1 MSPADAFTSGSR
13 TITPPSRPAPSD
25 QPVWNTQKNSSMP
38 TYRYRPF
45 AEEVEPVTL
54 ADRTWP
60 DKIIDRT
67 PQWCAVD
74 LRDGNQAL
82 IDPMSPARKRRMFDL
97 LVRMGYKEIEVGFPS
112 ASQTDFDF
120 VREIIEDGAIPH
132 DVTIQVLTQCRPELI
147 ERTFLACEGA
157 RSVIV
162 HFYNSTSILQ
172 RRVVFRAERETIT
185 KIATDGARK
194 CLEVAANYPDTE
206 WRYEYSP
213 ESYTGTEL
221 AYAKE
226 VCDAVVDVID
236 PSPAKPII
244 LNLPAT
250 VEMAT
255 PNVYADSIEW
265 MSRNLDRRDSIIL
278 SLHPHNDRGT
288 GVAAA
293 ELGYQAG
300 ADRIEGCLFGNGE
313 RTGNVCLVTLG
324 LNLYTR
330 GVDPQIDFSNI
341 DEVRRTV
348 EYCNQLLVPERHPYG
363 GDLVYTA
370 FSGSH
375 QDAINK
381 GLDAMKATADEQDS
395 DVSEITWQVPYLPI
409 DPKDVGRTYE
419 AVIRVNSQS
428 GKGGVA
434 YIMKSDH
441 GLALPRRLQIEF
453 SQAVQRITDGEGGEV
468 SPKEIWDVFAQEY
481 LSPIRPLERI
491 KQRVTAAETDGGT
504 DAIVATVKLEG
515 VEQDISGSGN
525 GPLAAFVDAL
535 STVGYGVSVLDYSE
549 HAMSAG
555 RLCRSIGHRARRQR
569 SHGVG
574 GRYRDVDHH
583 RLAPGRGVGRQ
594 PRPEVAPPRSRLCTD
609 SRRKHSTTSIS
620 PVSDDDL
627 DPATV
632 RLLRWIFHQ
641 RKWSCHRGL
650 VLGFFVAH
658 HRELRVHRV
667 PHGALLDHRRSVP
680 GPQELGLGQGH
691 LGVLPHCCS
700 VPDRVDLPH
709 RQG

>member
-45 AEEVEPVTL
+45 AEEVEPITL
-54 ADRTWP
+54 PDRTWP

-97 LVRMGYKEIEVGFPS
+97 LVRMGYKQIEVGFPS

-120 VREIIEDGAIPH
+120 VREIIEDGAIPD

-147 ERTFLACEGA
+147 ERTYLACEGA

-172 RRVVFRAERETIT
+172 RRVVFKADRDVIK

-194 CLEVAANYPDTE
+194 CLEVAANYPDTD

-221 AYAKE
+221 EYAKE
-226 VCDAVVDVID
+226 VCDAVVDIID
-236 PSPAKPII
+236 PTPAKPVI

-265 MSRNLDRRDSIIL
+265 MSRNLNRRDSIIL

-324 LNLYTR
+324 LNLFTR

-348 EYCNQLLVPERHPYG
+348 EYCNQLPVHERHPYG

-381 GLDAMKATADEQDS
+381 GLDAMKVSADEQGS
-395 DVSEITWQVPYLPI
+395 DIGEITWQVPYLPI

-468 SPKEIWDVFAQEY
+468 SPKAMWDVFAEEY

-504 DAIVATVKLEG
+504 DHIVATVKLDG
-515 VEQDISGSGN
+515 VEQDIAGEGN

-535 STVGYGVSVLDYSE
+535 STVGYDVSVLDYSE

-555 RLCRSIGHRARRQR
+555 DDAQAAAYVEASVTG
-569 SHGVG
+569 
-574 GRYRDVDHH
+574 
-583 RLAPGRGVGRQ
+583 
-594 PRPEVAPPRSRLCTD
+594 PEGTAVTVWGAGIA
-609 SRRKHSTTSIS
+609 TSITTAS
-620 PVSDDDL
+620 LRAVVS
-627 DPATV
+627 AV
-632 RLLRWIFHQ
+632 NR
-641 RKWSCHRGL
+641 
-650 VLGFFVAH
+650 
-658 HRELRVHRV
+658 
-667 PHGALLDHRRSVP
+667 ALK
-680 GPQELGLGQGH
+680 
-691 LGVLPHCCS
+691 
-700 VPDRVDLPH
+700 
-709 RQG
+709 

>member
-13 TITPPSRPAPSD
+13 TITPPSKPAPAD
-25 QPVWNTQKNSSMP
+25 QPAWNTQKNSSMP

-54 ADRTWP
+54 PDRTWP
-60 DKIIDRT
+60 DKVIDRASA
-67 PQWCAVD
+67 WCAVD

-120 VREIIEDGAIPH
+120 VREIIEDNAIPD
-132 DVTIQVLTQCRPELI
+132 DVTIQVLTQARPELI
-147 ERTFLACEGA
+147 KRTFEACAGA
-157 RSVIV
+157 HTAIV

-172 RRVVFRAERETIT
+172 RRVVFKADKDTVK
-185 KIATDGARK
+185 KIATDAAELV
-194 CLEVAANYPDTE
+194 LEEAKNHPDTN
-206 WRYEYSP
+206 WRWEYSP

-221 AYAKE
+221 SYAKE
-226 VCDAVVDVID
+226 VCDAVVDTLGATPENPVI
-236 PSPAKPII
+236 I
-244 LNLPAT
+244 NLPAT

-265 MSRNLDRRDSIIL
+265 MHRNLAKRDSIIL

-324 LNLYTR
+324 LNMFSR

-341 DEVRRTV
+341 DEIRRTV
-348 EYCNQLLVPERHPYG
+348 EYCNQLPVPERHPYG

-381 GLDAMKATADEQDS
+381 GMDMMKADADAAGT
-395 DVSEITWQVPYLPI
+395 DVDDLTWAVPYLPI
-409 DPKDVGRTYE
+409 DPKDVGRSYE

-434 YIMKSDH
+434 YIMKHDH
-441 GLALPRRLQIEF
+441 GLNLPRRLQIEF
-453 SQAVQRITDGEGGEV
+453 SQAVQRVTDGEGGEV
-468 SPKEIWDVFAQEY
+468 SPKEMWDIFHEEY
-481 LSPIRPLERI
+481 LTPITPLERI
-491 KQRVTAAETDGGT
+491 RQKVAAAETDDGT
-504 DAIVATVKLEG
+504 DTVTAVVKYHG
-515 VEQDISGSGN
+515 KEQEITGSGN

-535 STVGYGVSVLDYSE
+535 ETLGYQVAVRGYAE

-555 RLCRSIGHRARRQR
+555 DDALAAAYVEADVTRPDGVSALVW
-569 SHGVG
+569 GVG
-574 GRYRDVDHH
+574 I
-583 RLAPGRGVGRQ
+583 AP
-594 PRPEVAPPRSRLCTD
+594 SI
-609 SRRKHSTTSIS
+609 TTASLRAV
-620 PVSDDDL
+620 VS
-627 DPATV
+627 AV
-632 RLLRWIFHQ
+632 NR
-641 RKWSCHRGL
+641 
-650 VLGFFVAH
+650 AH
-658 HRELRVHRV
+658 
-667 PHGALLDHRRSVP
+667 
-680 GPQELGLGQGH
+680 
-691 LGVLPHCCS
+691 
-700 VPDRVDLPH
+700 
-709 RQG
+709 